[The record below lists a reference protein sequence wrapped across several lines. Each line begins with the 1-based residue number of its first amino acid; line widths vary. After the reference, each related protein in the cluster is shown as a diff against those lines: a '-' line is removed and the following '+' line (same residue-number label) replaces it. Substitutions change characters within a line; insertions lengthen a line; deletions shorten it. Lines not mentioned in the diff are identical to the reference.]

1 MRIAQRYICAVIF
14 LTSLFWISINFFW
27 RIWNNGTGL
36 KVIDPGQ
43 SLILSLDKRRL
54 DSLKPRELVTIDYFE
69 KLYKPLVHTE
79 LSGPGM
85 GGKGVKNL
93 PEEKAREDQG
103 IKDYGFNEVASA
115 KISLER
121 SVPENRD
128 KRYGNYNGH
137 HTVCTITFFKFEV
150 VFLSSQRPLYRRL
163 EVKKQLVIIKYCCIR
178 SEEGSIVTI
187 DSH

>member
-1 MRIAQRYICAVIF
+1 M
-14 LTSLFWISINFFW
+14 
-27 RIWNNGTGL
+27 

-43 SLILSLDKRRL
+43 SLILSLDKRSL

-69 KLYKPLVHTE
+69 KLYKPLVYTE
-79 LSGPGM
+79 LSSPGM

-93 PEEKAREDQG
+93 PEEKAREDKG

-128 KRYGNYNGH
+128 KRYGVYKGP
-137 HTVCTITFFKFEV
+137 HTLCTITFFKIEMF
-150 VFLSSQRPLYRRL
+150 FYQ
-163 EVKKQLVIIKYCCIR
+163 I
-178 SEEGSIVTI
+178 
-187 DSH
+187 